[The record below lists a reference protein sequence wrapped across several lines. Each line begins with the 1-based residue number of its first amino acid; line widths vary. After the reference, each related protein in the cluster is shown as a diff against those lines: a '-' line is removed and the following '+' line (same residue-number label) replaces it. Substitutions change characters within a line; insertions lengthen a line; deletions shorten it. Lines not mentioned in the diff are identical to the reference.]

1 MNEPTQLS
9 PDQRT
14 ELVAYLDGEL
24 SEDATV
30 EMERVLA
37 NSSDARHEVDMLSRT
52 FALLDTLPRP
62 GASSEFTA
70 KTKNSL
76 QAEQAAFPWWQQKW
90 YRNLHRG
97 CVVGCWLL
105 GLVLSGMLGY
115 YAANRMVPRE
125 NTQLIREL
133 PVIEK
138 LDAYSDVDGMEFLKE
153 LDKQRVF
160 DEDESD
166 IEN

>member
-1 MNEPTQLS
+1 MKAAVDGLGGS
-9 PDQRT
+9 
-14 ELVAYLDGEL
+14 LDGVTQRAQTAAQQ
-24 SEDATV
+24 SE
-30 EMERVLA
+30 EFGRRVLE
-37 NSSDARHEVDMLSRT
+37 SLQT
-52 FALLDTLPRP
+52 FNETTI
-62 GASSEFTA
+62 EM
-70 KTKNSL
+70 

-105 GLVLSGMLGY
+105 GLVLSGMLGD